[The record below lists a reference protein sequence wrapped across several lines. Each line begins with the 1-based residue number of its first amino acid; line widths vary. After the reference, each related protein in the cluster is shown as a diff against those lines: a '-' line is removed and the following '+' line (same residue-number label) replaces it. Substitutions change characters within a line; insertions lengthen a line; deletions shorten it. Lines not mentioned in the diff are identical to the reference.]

1 MQFDHYR
8 IEPKQK
14 VKLDDWDPQDVLKD
28 WRGRKEDGEARLAEL
43 VLELDSLQDKLYA
56 GHKHKLLIVIQA
68 MDTGGK
74 DGTIRSVF
82 SGVNPQGVRVAS
94 FKVPTPM
101 ELDHDYLWR
110 IHQQVPGRGEIVIF
124 NRSHYESLLVERVH
138 KIAPEEVWQRRFDHI
153 NQFERMMVDEGL
165 TILKF
170 YLHISLEEQRQ
181 RLLDRIDDPAKQW
194 KFNPGDIDERK
205 LWPEYM
211 RAFED
216 VLERTSTAAASWY
229 VIPANRN
236 WYRNLL
242 VAGIIVDTLKSLKLD
257 YPPALENLTQY
268 RDKID

>member
-1 MQFDHYR
+1 MPFKRYR

-14 VKLDDWDPQDVLKD
+14 VSLEKWDPQEVMEE
-28 WRGRKEDGEARLAEL
+28 WQGRKEDAEARLAEL
-43 VLELDSLQDKLYA
+43 VQELDRLQEKLYA
-56 GHKHKLLIVIQA
+56 GHQHKLLIVIQA

-94 FKVPTPM
+94 FKAPTPE

-138 KIAPEEVWQRRFDHI
+138 KIAPEEVWQRRYEHV
-153 NQFERMMVDEGL
+153 NEFERMMADEGL
-165 TILKF
+165 TMLKF

-181 RLLDRIDDPAKQW
+181 RLLERIDDPSKQW
-194 KFNPGDIDERK
+194 KFNPGDLEERK
-205 LWPEYM
+205 LWPQYM
-211 RAFED
+211 QAFED
-216 VLERTSTAAASWY
+216 VLERTSTQYAPWY

-236 WYRNLL
+236 WYRNL
-242 VAGIIVDTLKSLKLD
+242 VIASVVVETLQSLNLQ
-257 YPPALENLTQY
+257 YPPAAENIAQY
-268 RDKID
+268 RDKI